1 MKNKQYAV
9 LGLGVFGSTVATTL
23 AKYDCEVIAIDKDES
38 CVERIADEVTKAIVG
53 DTTDIEQ
60 LKALGLSLIHI

>member
-23 AKYDCEVIAIDKDES
+23 AKYDCEVL
-38 CVERIADEVTKAIVG
+38 
-53 DTTDIEQ
+53 Q
-60 LKALGLSLIHI
+60 LIKMYRVLKELLMK

>member
-23 AKYDCEVIAIDKDES
+23 AKYDCEVIAVDKDES
-38 CVERIADEVTKAIVG
+38 CVERIA
-53 DTTDIEQ
+53 Q
-60 LKALGLSLIHI
+60 YQ